1 MNNNQ
6 ITIPTRVEGKP
17 FYSSRAD
24 VALRECQVEHEA
36 LFMPQLADARVLDQ
50 NKQSLLWNDWY
61 TTTSIRATGTTKQ
74 GSPVVVYAHVPN
86 YFSNP
91 ENIRA
96 AIEQGLLFYAGRMPL
111 EEFQRL
117 LDLKDD
123 KNVFVIDHDK
133 LKSSTS
139 NVVSTK
145 DALKHPQT
153 IPFLGGEERAE
164 QYIKAHEKIFGNR
177 IGIWHSDD
185 LKDVPLG
192 RLLYV
197 GDGDYGG
204 LDGSSLGSSARFVGV
219 RRGSAEGAQNFS
231 GPSQTSQ
238 KSPTIEQILTLAE
251 DYVPKV
257 VHKDFERRLKQFYK

>member
-96 AIEQGLLFYAGRMPL
+96 AIEQGLVNYAGRMPQ

-117 LDLKDD
+117 LDLQDD

-164 QYIKAHEKIFGNR
+164 QYIKTHENVFGNR
-177 IGIWHSDD
+177 IGIWHYDD
-185 LKDVPLG
+185 LRDVPLG

-197 GDGDYGG
+197 GDGNYG
-204 LDGSSLGSSARFVGV
+204 LGGVLGNSARFVGV
-219 RRGSAEGAQNFS
+219 CRGSAEGAQKIL
-231 GPSQTSQ
+231 GPSLDQVLRIS
-238 KSPTIEQILTLAE
+238 EEYLAPAVRKE
-251 DYVPKV
+251 
-257 VHKDFERRLKQFYK
+257 FSERIKATYQ

>member
-1 MNNNQ
+1 MNKY
-6 ITIPTRVEGKP
+6 KP

-24 VALRECQVEHEA
+24 VALRKCQVEHEA
-36 LFMPQLADARVLDQ
+36 LFMPQLADARILDQ
-50 NKQSLLWNDWY
+50 NKQSLVWNDWY
-61 TTTSIRATGTTKQ
+61 TTTSIRATGRKKQ

-96 AIEQGLLFYAGRMPL
+96 AIEQGLVNYAGRMPQ

-117 LDLKDD
+117 LDLQDD
-123 KNVFVIDHDK
+123 KNVFVIDHDNLAK
-133 LKSSTS
+133 STS
-139 NVVSTK
+139 GVIPTK
-145 DALKHPQT
+145 NALEHPQI

-197 GDGDYGG
+197 GYVGDGG
-204 LDGSSLGSSARFVGV
+204 LSGNYLNSGARFVGV

-231 GPSQTSQ
+231 GLSKKSQ

-251 DYVPKV
+251 EYIAPV
-257 VHKDFERRLKQFYK
+257 VREEFIAKIKSLSK